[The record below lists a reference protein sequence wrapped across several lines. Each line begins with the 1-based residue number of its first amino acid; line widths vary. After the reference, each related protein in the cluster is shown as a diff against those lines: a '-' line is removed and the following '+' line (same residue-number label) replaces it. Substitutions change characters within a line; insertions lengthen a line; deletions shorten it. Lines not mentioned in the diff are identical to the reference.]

1 MNKPSFP
8 LCQTAKEKAYC
19 RDCAGKFL
27 YKSLFMSLL
36 LALLACTNTVQTKN
50 KLGQMTDTEDLWS
63 TAEKE
68 DEARDID
75 WDNMDGLDEE
85 MAAYEEAED
94 GQRDS
99 DTEDLWSTAQKED
112 EARDIDWDSMD
123 GLDEEIVAYEEAER
137 QRIEREAE
145 YLEIGIKIEKSE
157 AVIEENIGVGDET
170 STRHTNQSELDST
183 SRVDWEG
190 FTANQKRILRNNIP
204 SGYPI
209 KNRGVASHFGMR
221 DDPIDKA
228 KDFHGGIDLKAEINT
243 AIFAPANGI
252 ISNVDYSALNGN
264 WIVVSHKFEFETY
277 YLHLEKSQVRLG
289 DMIHK
294 GDLIGYSG
302 ESGRV
307 TGPHL
312 HYEIRYHDKKINPLP
327 FLTWEFGTHE
337 IFTQVK
343 GIKWHYLIKL
353 IND

>member
-1 MNKPSFP
+1 MNLGSKLTNDTGWKTADGFSNPTDLNHALTAFRQAVKGRVRRAKRQRFSRP
-8 LCQTAKEKAYC
+8 AGRLLTWLLVLC
-19 RDCAGKFL
+19 L
-27 YKSLFMSLL
+27 MLL
-36 LALLACTNTVQTKN
+36 PV
-50 KLGQMTDTEDLWS
+50 ED
-63 TAEKE
+63 
-68 DEARDID
+68 D
-75 WDNMDGLDEE
+75 
-85 MAAYEEAED
+85 
-94 GQRDS
+94 QRDS
-99 DTEDLWSTAQKED
+99 DTEDLWSTAEKGD

-145 YLEIGIKIEKSE
+145 YLEIGIKIEKIEKIEKSE

-183 SRVDWEG
+183 SRVDLAG
-190 FTANQKRILRNNIP
+190 FTANQERILHNNIP

-209 KNRGVASHFGMR
+209 KNRGVASYFGMR

-264 WIVVSHKFEFETY
+264 WIVVSHKFEFKTY

-337 IFTQVK
+337 IFKQVK
-343 GIKWHYLIKL
+343 DIKWHDLIKL